1 MHVCRKHIDQTSFL
15 YLHLV
20 CRENATFLSINICC
34 LTQNERKTFNNIL
47 SFKMVLKISSVTYD
61 NIPIKE
67 IRPSMSC
74 QISSQ
79 PIHKQRP
86 MVGQFILV
94 NNWVHSIKMFHS
106 RNPICLEVT
115 YPRPETEIWMLVV
128 YWESLSSTIGGG
140 GGSRERSEVWLD
152 CNSNPISA
160 VNLG

>member
-67 IRPSMSC
+67 IRPSVSC
-74 QISSQ
+74 LISSQ
-79 PIHKQRP
+79 SNPYTEANGWAIRFSKQ
-86 MVGQFILV
+86 
-94 NNWVHSIKMFHS
+94 
-106 RNPICLEVT
+106 
-115 YPRPETEIWMLVV
+115 
-128 YWESLSSTIGGG
+128 LSSFYQNF
-140 GGSRERSEVWLD
+140 SL
-152 CNSNPISA
+152 
-160 VNLG
+160 